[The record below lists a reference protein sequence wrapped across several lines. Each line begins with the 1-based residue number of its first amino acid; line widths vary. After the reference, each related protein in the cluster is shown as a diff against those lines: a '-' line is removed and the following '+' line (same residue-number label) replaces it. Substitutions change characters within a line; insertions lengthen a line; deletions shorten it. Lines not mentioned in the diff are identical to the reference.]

1 MTIRALQK
9 FIQAEAIRLKKRFG
23 EIQNQE
29 KLILS
34 STVKIMEELG
44 ELSELVLKKRQR
56 QDKMN
61 FSKRESDLG
70 QKNISHHNEAL
81 EDEFADV
88 IISTAMLAHDMDIN
102 IEKALKNKMKKIE
115 ERYK

>member
-1 MTIRALQK
+1 MTIETLQK

-23 EIQNQE
+23 EIKDQE

-56 QDKMN
+56 QDKIN
-61 FSKRESDLG
+61 FSERKDVLV
-70 QKNISHHNEAL
+70 QKNISHHDEAL

-88 IISTAMLAHDMDIN
+88 IISTAMLAHDMDID